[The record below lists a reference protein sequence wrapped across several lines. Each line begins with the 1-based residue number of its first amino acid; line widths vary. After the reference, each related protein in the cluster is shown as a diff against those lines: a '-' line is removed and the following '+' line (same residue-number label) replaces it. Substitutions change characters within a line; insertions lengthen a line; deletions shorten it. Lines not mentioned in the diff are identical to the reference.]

1 MTEREV
7 LQSGTRAEPAR
18 PRATPA
24 TIARQLVQC
33 SEDARAAFGDDLP
46 NQLRYI
52 LAALVNADPSES
64 ALRLLLELAH
74 AAFALDPHAD
84 RAHPHKPPQSQPRGL
99 VDRVAPSNAQSSH
112 AAEHEA
118 AGLAEPSATTTTSAI
133 VKREIAQGATESAT
147 HAQGAVGAAD
157 ARGTTD
163 AEMHHRRLH
172 AAHDPIAVAAP
183 SAASAPGPESRLSL
197 GFGSPL
203 KANLL
208 SPLHLSPRS
217 PLRTTHHDAEKNAEP
232 KTNHEA
238 EQKSEQPPD
247 GSDEKK
253 ALDAEQNAEPKKN
266 YKANQKLK
274 QPPDGSDEKKTP
286 DAVAAAS
293 PRLSKCLMR
302 AISNKGLASALAAGS
317 AFKQA
322 REVARARFKRSTYSI
337 GDMIQLLAG
346 AVGDDDAG
354 KLFEMFDE
362 DNSYTLAFDEFA
374 KMMKHLASTAHG
386 NDVAAGT
393 EERSA
398 VTNEND
404 ASTSQVALLTQREL
418 RGLYKMIESSHNE
431 VTVTAFR
438 EFFEL
443 SRQPLARV
451 TVQAKNTITGV
462 SISLDKRFV
471 TFRSAR
477 ATSIM

>member
-7 LQSGTRAEPAR
+7 LQLGTRAEPAR

-74 AAFALDPHAD
+74 AASALDPHAD
-84 RAHPHKPPQSQPRGL
+84 RAHPHKLPQSQPQGL
-99 VDRVAPSNAQSSH
+99 ADRVAPSNAQSSH

-183 SAASAPGPESRLSL
+183 SAASAPGPESRLLL
-197 GFGSPL
+197 GSGSPL

-208 SPLHLSPRS
+208 PPLSLSPMS
-217 PLRTTHHDAEKNAEP
+217 PLRTTHHDAEQNAEP

-253 ALDAEQNAEPKKN
+253 TLDAEQNAEPKTN

-274 QPPDGSDEKKTP
+274 QPPDASDEKKAP
-286 DAVAAAS
+286 DAVAAAG
-293 PRLSKCLMR
+293 PRL
-302 AISNKGLASALAAGS
+302 SNKGLASALAAGS

-322 REVARARFKRSTYSI
+322 RTLAAKHKARFKRSTYSI

-404 ASTSQVALLTQREL
+404 ASTSQVALLNQREL

-477 ATSIM
+477 ATKHIM

>member
-7 LQSGTRAEPAR
+7 LQLGTRAEPAR

-74 AAFALDPHAD
+74 AALALDPHAD
-84 RAHPHKPPQSQPRGL
+84 RAHSHKPPQSQPRGL

-197 GFGSPL
+197 GSGSPL

-208 SPLHLSPRS
+208 SPLRLSPMS

-253 ALDAEQNAEPKKN
+253 
-266 YKANQKLK
+266 
-274 QPPDGSDEKKTP
+274 TP
-286 DAVAAAS
+286 DAVAAAR

-322 REVARARFKRSTYSI
+322 RKVAKTRFKRSTYSI